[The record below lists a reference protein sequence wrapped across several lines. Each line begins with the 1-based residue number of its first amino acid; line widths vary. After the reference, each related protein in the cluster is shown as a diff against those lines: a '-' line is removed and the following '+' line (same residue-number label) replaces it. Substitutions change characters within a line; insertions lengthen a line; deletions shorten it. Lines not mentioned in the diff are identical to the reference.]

1 MPGKTKKP
9 TSVSDLLE
17 RGQGLLGR
25 LREGTAAAD
34 RTLQAL
40 RRVLP
45 PELADKVWAAAARDR
60 TLTVFVR
67 SAAWGTRIR
76 YLAPRFMAALAAD
89 LGVEIGRIKVKV
101 RAGRT

>member
-1 MPGKTKKP
+1 MKKP

-17 RGQGLLGR
+17 QGQGLLGR
-25 LREGTAAAD
+25 LRAGTAEAD
-34 RTLQAL
+34 RTLRAL
-40 RRVLP
+40 RRTLP
-45 PELADKVWAAAARDR
+45 PELQDKVWAAATRDG

-76 YLAPRFMAALAAD
+76 YLAPRLLQALAAE
-89 LGVEIGRIKVKV
+89 LGVEIDQIKVKV

>member
-1 MPGKTKKP
+1 LPTRTKKP
-9 TSVSDLLE
+9 TSVSDLLD

-34 RTLQAL
+34 RTLWAL
-40 RRVLP
+40 RRNLP
-45 PELADKVWAAAARDR
+45 PELADKVWAAASRDG

-76 YLAPRFMAALAAD
+76 YLAPRFMEALAAE
-89 LGVEIGRIKVKV
+89 LGVELEKIKVKV
-101 RAGRT
+101 RAGHG

>member
-1 MPGKTKKP
+1 M
-9 TSVSDLLE
+9 
-17 RGQGLLGR
+17 LGR
-25 LREGTAAAD
+25 LRAGTAEAD

-40 RRVLP
+40 RRILP
-45 PELADKVWAAAARDR
+45 PELADKVWAAALSDG

-76 YLAPRFMAALAAD
+76 YLAPRFMAPLAAE
-89 LGVEIGRIKVKV
+89 LGVGIEKTRVKV

>member
-1 MPGKTKKP
+1 MKKP
-9 TSVSDLLE
+9 TSVSDLLDQ
-17 RGQGLLGR
+17 GQGLLGR
-25 LREGTAAAD
+25 LRDGTAEAD
-34 RTLQAL
+34 RALRAL
-40 RRVLP
+40 RRALP
-45 PELADKVWAAAARDR
+45 PELAGQVWAAATRDG

-76 YLAPRFMAALAAD
+76 YLAPRLMVALAAE